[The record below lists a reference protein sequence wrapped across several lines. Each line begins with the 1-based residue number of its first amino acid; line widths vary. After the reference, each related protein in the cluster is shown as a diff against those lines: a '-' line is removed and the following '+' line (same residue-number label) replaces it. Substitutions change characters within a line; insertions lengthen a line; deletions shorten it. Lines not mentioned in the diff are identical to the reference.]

1 MAEKLTFS
9 LTTYAEKVCCIRC
22 NRKIPAGE
30 SVALV
35 DDYGYLQ
42 GHKACIKLHVAELN
56 ASRKPLPLIATR
68 GGKAGPAA
76 NGRVIRSTKG
86 LS

>member
-22 NRKIPAGE
+22 FRKIPAGAP
-30 SVALV
+30 VALV
-35 DDYGYLQ
+35 DDH
-42 GHKACIKLHVAELN
+42 GHLCGCKACIKLMVTELN
-56 ASRKPLPLIATR
+56 AARKPLPLIATR
-68 GGKAGPAA
+68 GGKAGRAA
-76 NGRVIRSTKG
+76 NGRVIRSAKG